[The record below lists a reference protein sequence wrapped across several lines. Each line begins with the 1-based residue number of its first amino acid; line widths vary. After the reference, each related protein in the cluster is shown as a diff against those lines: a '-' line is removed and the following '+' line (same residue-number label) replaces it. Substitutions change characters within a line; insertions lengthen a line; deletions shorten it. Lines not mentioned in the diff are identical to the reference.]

1 MDPPAGSADPGRNQ
15 FTVFPSLLPA
25 LERLPLS
32 LSIRE
37 QLLQALVGRLV
48 PVASAKGAALL
59 RSPTIPVTRE
69 QSPAL
74 LVFPESDTI
83 RERPNDRVE
92 RELVIRITA
101 LARGDDAAQVA
112 DALLVAVHAAL
123 FSDANFGGLA
133 LGLKEL
139 DTEWDLE
146 DADGTACAIP
156 ARYQITYRTFTNDLS
171 RQG

>member
-1 MDPPAGSADPGRNQ
+1 MNP
-15 FTVFPSLLPA
+15 
-25 LERLPLS
+25 
-32 LSIRE
+32 SIRE
-37 QLLQALVGRLV
+37 QLLQLLADRLA
-48 PVASAKGAALL
+48 PVATANGAVLL
-59 RSPTIPVTRE
+59 RSPVIPVARE

-74 LVFPESDTI
+74 LLFPESDTI

-92 RELVIRITA
+92 RDLVVKLTA

-112 DALLVAVHAAL
+112 DALLVAAHAAL
-123 FSDANFGGLA
+123 FADVNLGGLA

-146 DADGTACAIP
+146 DADATACAIP

-171 RQG
+171 QTG